1 MEEKKMNP
9 TGAAAPNKG
18 GTQGQK
24 LTYEQLNDACQQLF
38 QQNQY
43 LVRQLKDANM
53 TNVFR
58 RLDYL
63 FKVMDNHD
71 MFDEGFLA
79 QCIHEIQEA
88 LTPRSDKEGEAS

>member
-1 MEEKKMNP
+1 MEEKKKNP
-9 TGAAAPNKG
+9 TGAAAPSNG

-43 LVRQLKDANM
+43 LVRQLKEANM

-63 FKVMDNHD
+63 FKVVDNHHV
-71 MFDEGFLA
+71 FDEDFVD
-79 QCIHEIQEA
+79 QCVHEIQEA